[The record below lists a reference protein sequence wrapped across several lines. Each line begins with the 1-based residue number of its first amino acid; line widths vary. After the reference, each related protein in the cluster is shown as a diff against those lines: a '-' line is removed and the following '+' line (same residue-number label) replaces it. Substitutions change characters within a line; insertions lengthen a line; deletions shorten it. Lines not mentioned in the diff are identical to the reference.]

1 MKVARWKVLGVAG
14 ALVLGYA
21 VTTQAAQIKVD
32 EDTFAD
38 FGYNMKIMYQK
49 FDERAKDNDWKK
61 NVFDI
66 KDSRFYISGQVSK
79 MVQFYGEWNASGAYE
94 SGTGGYAKDNQVR
107 LAEGGVNFVFMP
119 ELQVRAGKVRV
130 PFTRYQ
136 VTSGYSLIIP
146 TDAWYDKGGS
156 GAKGVFDAIK
166 ATDNGTAFTG
176 GYISGKPLS
185 FIGKTDGGLVVHGD
199 IANGMFRYNVG
210 VFNEDKRKDEAFK
223 GLQWVA
229 RVEFTPTM
237 LGFAPESTTSPHGK
251 VSDTY
256 LGKKDVLTIGLGY
269 YKEKLYDKD
278 SLYGTQFDKSL
289 EADGWTADLFFE
301 KKFGCWVP
309 NLQVGYIK
317 LNDSHFYTAD
327 GKELNEDGVIV
338 KKGDTSIWYA
348 QGQLLYDA
356 VVGFGKPA
364 LAIRYE
370 NVEADGQYEDDAGNI
385 KKDFAFD
392 RWGVALN
399 YYLKGQAAKV
409 SLGFDKVEY
418 DDAAKAYLK
427 SSEYEDSITDYY
439 LYIQTKF

>member
-21 VTTQAAQIKVD
+21 VTSQAAQIKVD

-49 FDERAKDNDWKK
+49 FDERGKGDTDDWKK

-79 MVQFYGEWNASGAYE
+79 MVQFYGEWNASGAYKKP
-94 SGTGGYAKDNQVR
+94 TDGYANDNKVG
-107 LAEGGVNFVFMP
+107 LGEAGVNFVFMP

-136 VTSGYSLIIP
+136 MTSSYSLIIP
-146 TDAWYDKGGS
+146 TDAWYDKGGA
-156 GAKGVFDAIK
+156 GANGIFKNIK
-166 ATDNGTAFTG
+166 DGNYTSTN
-176 GYISGKPLS
+176 PLDL
-185 FIGKTDGGLVVHGD
+185 IGRTDGGLVVHGD

-269 YKEKLYDKD
+269 YKEKLYDKGNTYNE
-278 SLYGTQFDKSL
+278 SESL

-309 NLQVGYIK
+309 NLQLGYIK
-317 LNDSHFYTAD
+317 LNDSHFY
-327 GKELNEDGVIV
+327 NETETTR

-370 NVEADGQYEDDAGNI
+370 NVEADGVASG

-418 DDAAKAYLK
+418 DDAAKAFLK
-427 SSEYEDSITDYY
+427 YNDPTSEYEDSITDYY
-439 LYIQTKF
+439 LYIQTMF

>member
-49 FDERAKDNDWKK
+49 FDERGKGDLDDWKK

-79 MVQFYGEWNASGAYE
+79 MVQFYGEWSTTGA
-94 SGTGGYAKDNQVR
+94 TGGVEGYAEKNEVKAR
-107 LAEGGVNFVFMP
+107 EAGVNFVFMP
-119 ELQVRAGKVRV
+119 ELQVRAGLVRV

-136 VTSGYSLIIP
+136 MTSSYSLIIP
-146 TDAWYDKGGS
+146 TDAWYDKGGVN
-156 GAKGVFDAIK
+156 ATGVVGK
-166 ATDNGTAFTG
+166 N
-176 GYISGKPLS
+176 ISNNPLKL
-185 FIGKTDGGLVVHGD
+185 IGRTDGGLVVHGD
-199 IANGMFRYNVG
+199 IANGMFRYNIG
-210 VFNEDKRKDEAFK
+210 VFNEDQRKGEAYK

-269 YKEKLYDKD
+269 YKEKLYDKED
-278 SLYGTQFDKSL
+278 TIYNESL

-309 NLQVGYIK
+309 NLQLGYIK
-317 LNDSHFYTAD
+317 LNDSHFY
-327 GKELNEDGVIV
+327 NETTL

-370 NVEADGQYEDDAGNI
+370 NVEADGVYKSGTEV

-392 RWGVALN
+392 RWGVAFN
-399 YYLKGQAAKV
+399 YYLKGQAARV

-418 DDAAKAYLK
+418 DDAAKAYYTNK
-427 SSEYEDSITDYY
+427 KEDSITDYY
-439 LYIQTKF
+439 LYIQTMF

>member
-21 VTTQAAQIKVD
+21 ATTQAAQIKVD

-49 FDERAKDNDWKK
+49 FDERGKGGLDDWKK

-79 MVQFYGEWNASGAYE
+79 MVQFYGEWNASGAY
-94 SGTGGYAKDNQVR
+94 GKKTGGYAKDNKVG

-136 VTSGYSLIIP
+136 MTSGYSLIVP
-146 TDAWYDKGGS
+146 TDAWYDKGGANATGIFS
-156 GAKGVFDAIK
+156 KDTGVVGE
-166 ATDNGTAFTG
+166 N
-176 GYISGKPLS
+176 ISNNPLDL
-185 FIGKTDGGLVVHGD
+185 IGKADGGLVVHGD

-237 LGFAPESTTSPHGK
+237 LGFAPESTSSAAGK

-269 YKEKLYDKD
+269 YKEKLYDKE
-278 SLYGTQFDKSL
+278 STYKESL
-289 EADGWTADLFFE
+289 EVDGWTADLFFE

-317 LNDSHFYTAD
+317 LNDSHFY
-327 GKELNEDGVIV
+327 NETTW
-338 KKGDTSIWYA
+338 KKGDTSLWYA

-370 NVEADGQYEDDAGNI
+370 NVEADGVASD

-392 RWGVALN
+392 RWGVAFN

-418 DDAAKAYLK
+418 DDAAKAYLENLPNNK
-427 SSEYEDSITDYY
+427 KEDSITDYY

>member
-21 VTTQAAQIKVD
+21 ATTQAAQIKVD

-38 FGYNMKIMYQK
+38 FGYNMKIMYQN
-49 FDERAKDNDWKK
+49 FDERGKGGLDDWKK

-79 MVQFYGEWNASGAYE
+79 MVQFYGEWKASGAYE
-94 SGTGGYAKDNQVR
+94 DKTGGYAKDNKVG
-107 LAEGGVNFVFMP
+107 LGEAGVNFVFMP

-136 VTSGYSLIIP
+136 MTSSYSLIVP

-156 GAKGVFDAIK
+156 DAKGIFKNIK
-166 ATDNGTAFTG
+166 DGNYTSTN
-176 GYISGKPLS
+176 PLEL
-185 FIGKTDGGLVVHGD
+185 IGKADGGLVVHGD

-237 LGFAPESTTSPHGK
+237 LGFAPESTSSAAGK

-269 YKEKLYDKD
+269 YKEKLYDKGENTT
-278 SLYGTQFDKSL
+278 YNESL

-317 LNDSHFYTAD
+317 LNDSHFY
-327 GKELNEDGVIV
+327 NETTTSVY
-338 KKGDTSIWYA
+338 KGDTSLWYA

-370 NVEADGQYEDDAGNI
+370 NVEADGVYKSGTEV

-392 RWGVALN
+392 RWGVAFN

-418 DDAAKAYLK
+418 DDAAKLYLESQPNK
-427 SSEYEDSITDYY
+427 KEDSITDYY

>member
-49 FDERAKDNDWKK
+49 FDERGKGDLDDWKK

-79 MVQFYGEWNASGAYE
+79 MVQFYGEWNASGAYGKE
-94 SGTGGYAKDNQVR
+94 TGGYAKDNKVG

-136 VTSGYSLIIP
+136 MTSSYSLIVP

-156 GAKGVFDAIK
+156 DAKGIFKNIK
-166 ATDNGTAFTG
+166 DGNYTSTN
-176 GYISGKPLS
+176 PLDL
-185 FIGKTDGGLVVHGD
+185 IGRTDGGLVVHGD

-210 VFNEDKRKDEAFK
+210 VFNEDKRSEEAFK

-251 VSDTY
+251 V
-256 LGKKDVLTIGLGY
+256 
-269 YKEKLYDKD
+269 
-278 SLYGTQFDKSL
+278 
-289 EADGWTADLFFE
+289 
-301 KKFGCWVP
+301 
-309 NLQVGYIK
+309 
-317 LNDSHFYTAD
+317 
-327 GKELNEDGVIV
+327 
-338 KKGDTSIWYA
+338 
-348 QGQLLYDA
+348 
-356 VVGFGKPA
+356 
-364 LAIRYE
+364 
-370 NVEADGQYEDDAGNI
+370 
-385 KKDFAFD
+385 
-392 RWGVALN
+392 
-399 YYLKGQAAKV
+399 
-409 SLGFDKVEY
+409 
-418 DDAAKAYLK
+418 
-427 SSEYEDSITDYY
+427 
-439 LYIQTKF
+439 

>member
-21 VTTQAAQIKVD
+21 VTSQAAQIKVD

-38 FGYNMKIMYQK
+38 FGYNMKIMYQN
-49 FDERAKDNDWKK
+49 FDERGKGGTDDWKK

-79 MVQFYGEWNASGAYE
+79 MVQFYGEWNASGAYGKE
-94 SGTGGYAKDNQVR
+94 TGGYAKDNKVG

-136 VTSGYSLIIP
+136 MTSSYSLIIP
-146 TDAWYDKGGS
+146 TDAWYDKGGA
-156 GAKGVFDAIK
+156 GATGIFGKDTGVVGEGK
-166 ATDNGTAFTG
+166 
-176 GYISGKPLS
+176 YISTNPLEL
-185 FIGKTDGGLVVHGD
+185 IGKADGGLVVHGD

-327 GKELNEDGVIV
+327 GKKFSNATTAANV
-338 KKGDTSIWYA
+338 KKGDTSLWYA

-370 NVEADGQYEDDAGNI
+370 NVEADGVASG

-418 DDAAKAYLK
+418 DDAAKAFLK
-427 SSEYEDSITDYY
+427 SSESKSEYEDSITDYY

>member
-21 VTTQAAQIKVD
+21 ATTQAAQIKVD

-38 FGYNMKIMYQK
+38 FGYNMKIMYQN
-49 FDERAKDNDWKK
+49 FDERGKGGLDDWKK

-79 MVQFYGEWNASGAYE
+79 MVQFYGEWKASGAYE
-94 SGTGGYAKDNQVR
+94 DKTGGYAKDNKVG

-136 VTSGYSLIIP
+136 MTSGYSLIVP

-156 GAKGVFDAIK
+156 DAKGIFKNIK
-166 ATDNGTAFTG
+166 DGNYTSTN
-176 GYISGKPLS
+176 PLDL
-185 FIGKTDGGLVVHGD
+185 IGKADGGLVVHGD

-237 LGFAPESTTSPHGK
+237 LGFAPESTSSAAGK

-269 YKEKLYDKD
+269 YKEKLYDK
-278 SLYGTQFDKSL
+278 GVEINEVKTNKSL

-317 LNDSHFYTAD
+317 LNDSHFYNNLDDT
-327 GKELNEDGVIV
+327 V
-338 KKGDTSIWYA
+338 KKGDTSLWYA

-370 NVEADGQYEDDAGNI
+370 NVEADGVASD

-418 DDAAKAYLK
+418 DDAAEAFLK
-427 SSEYEDSITDYY
+427 SSKSEDSITDYY

>member
-21 VTTQAAQIKVD
+21 ATTQAAQIKVD

-38 FGYNMKIMYQK
+38 FGYNMKIMYQN
-49 FDERAKDNDWKK
+49 FDERGKGGLDDWKK

-79 MVQFYGEWNASGAYE
+79 MVQFYGEWKASGAYE
-94 SGTGGYAKDNQVR
+94 DKTGGYAKDNKVG
-107 LAEGGVNFVFMP
+107 LGEAGVNFVFMP

-136 VTSGYSLIIP
+136 MTSSYSLIVP

-156 GAKGVFDAIK
+156 DAKGIFKNIK
-166 ATDNGTAFTG
+166 DGNYASTN
-176 GYISGKPLS
+176 PLDL
-185 FIGKTDGGLVVHGD
+185 IGKADGGLVVHGD

-237 LGFAPESTTSPHGK
+237 LGFAPESTSSAAGK

-269 YKEKLYDKD
+269 YKEKLYDKETT
-278 SLYGTQFDKSL
+278 YNESL
-289 EADGWTADLFFE
+289 EVDGWTADLFFE

-317 LNDSHFYTAD
+317 LNDSHFY
-327 GKELNEDGVIV
+327 NETTW
-338 KKGDTSIWYA
+338 KKGDTSLWYA

-370 NVEADGQYEDDAGNI
+370 NVEADGVASD

-392 RWGVALN
+392 RWGVAFN

-418 DDAAKAYLK
+418 DDAAKAFLK
-427 SSEYEDSITDYY
+427 YNDPTSEYEDSITDYY

>member
-38 FGYNMKIMYQK
+38 FGYNMKIMYQN
-49 FDERAKDNDWKK
+49 FDERGKGDLDDWKK

-79 MVQFYGEWNASGAYE
+79 MVQFYGEWNASGAYGKE
-94 SGTGGYAKDNQVR
+94 TYGYAKDNKVG

-136 VTSGYSLIIP
+136 MTSSYSLIIP
-146 TDAWYDKGGS
+146 TDAWYDKGGANATGIFS
-156 GAKGVFDAIK
+156 KDTGVVGEGK
-166 ATDNGTAFTG
+166 
-176 GYISGKPLS
+176 YISTNPLEL
-185 FIGKTDGGLVVHGD
+185 IGRVDGGLIVHGD

-269 YKEKLYDKD
+269 YKEKLYDEENTT
-278 SLYGTQFDKSL
+278 YNESL

-309 NLQVGYIK
+309 NLQLGYIK
-317 LNDSHFYTAD
+317 LNDSHFY
-327 GKELNEDGVIV
+327 NETNVW

-370 NVEADGQYEDDAGNI
+370 NVEADGVKDD

-392 RWGVALN
+392 RWGVAFN
-399 YYLKGQAAKV
+399 YYLKGQAARV

-418 DDAAKAYLK
+418 DDAAKLYLESQTK
-427 SSEYEDSITDYY
+427 TKKEDSITDYY
-439 LYIQTKF
+439 LYIQTMF

>member
-21 VTTQAAQIKVD
+21 VTSQAAQIKVD

-49 FDERAKDNDWKK
+49 FDERGKGDADDWKK

-79 MVQFYGEWNASGAYE
+79 IVQFYGEWNASGAYE
-94 SGTGGYAKDNQVR
+94 SGTGGYAKDNKVG
-107 LAEGGVNFVFMP
+107 LGEGGVNFVFMP

-130 PFTRYQ
+130 PFSRYQ
-136 VTSGYSLIIP
+136 MTSSYSLIIP
-146 TDAWYDKGGS
+146 TDAWYDKGGKN
-156 GAKGVFDAIK
+156 AEGVLKDIK
-166 ATDNGTAFTG
+166 DP
-176 GYISGKPLS
+176 YISTNPLNL
-185 FIGKTDGGLVVHGD
+185 IGRVDGGLIAHGD

-210 VFNEDKRKDEAFK
+210 VFNENNRSAEAFK

-269 YKEKLYDKD
+269 YKEKLYDKGNTP
-278 SLYGTQFDKSL
+278 YNESL

-309 NLQVGYIK
+309 NLQLGYIK
-317 LNDSHFYTAD
+317 LNDSHFY
-327 GKELNEDGVIV
+327 NETTW

-356 VVGFGKPA
+356 VVGLGKPA

-370 NVEADGQYEDDAGNI
+370 NVEVDGVYTTKYTT

-392 RWGVALN
+392 RWGVAFN
-399 YYLKGQAAKV
+399 YYLKGQAARV

-418 DDAAKAYLK
+418 DDAAKLYLETNK
-427 SSEYEDSITDYY
+427 KEDSITDYY
-439 LYIQTKF
+439 LYIQTMF

>member
-21 VTTQAAQIKVD
+21 VSSQAAQIKVD

-38 FGYNMKIMYQK
+38 FGYNMKIMYQH
-49 FDERAKDNDWKK
+49 FDERAKSNDYTKK
-61 NVFDI
+61 VFDV

-79 MVQFYGEWNASGAYE
+79 MVQFYGEWNAAGAYDE
-94 SGTGGYAKDNQVR
+94 KFVKEKAGGYAKDNKVVFS
-107 LAEGGVNFVFMP
+107 EGGVNFVFMP

-130 PFTRYQ
+130 PFTRNQ
-136 VTSGYSLIIP
+136 MTSSYSLIIP
-146 TDAWYDKGGS
+146 TDAWYDKGGDD
-156 GAKGVFDAIK
+156 AKGIFEAVK
-166 ATDNGTAFTG
+166 GKGNK
-176 GYISGKPLS
+176 YNISNKPLDL
-185 FIGKTDGGLVVHGD
+185 IGKVDGGLYVHGD

-210 VFNEDKRKDEAFK
+210 VFNENQRGGKPFK
-223 GLQWVA
+223 NYQWVA

-237 LGFAPESTTSPHGK
+237 LGFAPESTSSPAGK

-269 YKEKLYDKD
+269 YKEKLYDKGNY
-278 SLYGTQFDKSL
+278 SSSASSL

-317 LNDSHFYTAD
+317 LNDSHFH
-327 GKELNEDGVIV
+327 NETTSDI
-338 KKGDTSIWYA
+338 KKGDTTIWYA

-370 NVEADGQYEDDAGNI
+370 NVEADGSSSD
-385 KKDFAFD
+385 KKDFTFD

-409 SLGFDKVEY
+409 SLGFDKVSY

-427 SSEYEDSITDYY
+427 EKELEDSITDWY
-439 LYIQTKF
+439 LYIQTMF

>member
-21 VTTQAAQIKVD
+21 ATTQAAQIKVD

-49 FDERAKDNDWKK
+49 FDEREKGDAGWKK

-79 MVQFYGEWNASGAYE
+79 MVQFYGEWNASGAYKE
-94 SGTGGYAKDNQVR
+94 PTAGYAKDNKVG
-107 LAEGGVNFVFMP
+107 LGEAGVNFVFMP

-136 VTSGYSLIIP
+136 MTSGYSLIIP
-146 TDAWYDKGGS
+146 TDAWYDKGGA
-156 GAKGVFDAIK
+156 GANGVFKNIIK
-166 ATDNGTAFTG
+166 DIAEDKDRGIEFTN
-176 GYISGKPLS
+176 PLDL
-185 FIGKTDGGLVVHGD
+185 IGKADGGLVVHGD

-237 LGFAPESTTSPHGK
+237 LGYAPESTTSPHGK
-251 VSDTY
+251 VKDTY

-269 YKEKLYDKD
+269 YKEKLYDKE
-278 SLYGTQFDKSL
+278 YTNYKSL
-289 EADGWTADLFFE
+289 EVDGWTADLFFE

-309 NLQVGYIK
+309 NLQIGYIK
-317 LNDSHFYTAD
+317 LNDSHFYND
-327 GKELNEDGVIV
+327 ISSNVW
-338 KKGDTSIWYA
+338 KKGDTSLWYA

-370 NVEADGQYEDDAGNI
+370 NVEADGVYTTNYTT

-392 RWGVALN
+392 RWGVAFN

-418 DDAAKAYLK
+418 DDAAKAFLK
-427 SSEYEDSITDYY
+427 YSEYEDSITDYY
-439 LYIQTKF
+439 LYIQTMF

>member
-1 MKVARWKVLGVAG
+1 
-14 ALVLGYA
+14 
-21 VTTQAAQIKVD
+21 
-32 EDTFAD
+32 
-38 FGYNMKIMYQK
+38 MKIMYQK
-49 FDERAKDNDWKK
+49 FDERGKGGLDDWKK

-94 SGTGGYAKDNQVR
+94 DKIGGYAKDNKVG
-107 LAEGGVNFVFMP
+107 LSEAGVNFVFMP

-136 VTSGYSLIIP
+136 MTSSYSLIVP

-156 GAKGVFDAIK
+156 DAKGIFK
-166 ATDNGTAFTG
+166 NLTDDNNKN
-176 GYISGKPLS
+176 ISTNPLDL
-185 FIGKTDGGLVVHGD
+185 IGRTDGGLVVHGD

-223 GLQWVA
+223 DLQWVA

-269 YKEKLYDKD
+269 YKEKLYDKEYTD
-278 SLYGTQFDKSL
+278 YKSL

-309 NLQVGYIK
+309 NLQLGYIE
-317 LNDSHFYTAD
+317 LNDSHFYY
-327 GKELNEDGVIV
+327 NEDTDVL
-338 KKGDTSIWYA
+338 KKGDTSLWYA

-370 NVEADGQYEDDAGNI
+370 NVEADGVYKG

-392 RWGVALN
+392 RWGVAFN

-418 DDAAKAYLK
+418 DDAAKAYLND
-427 SSEYEDSITDYY
+427 EYEDSVTDYY
-439 LYIQTKF
+439 LYIQTMF